1 MASRYSKITVLL
13 LAAAAAGTAA
23 GISALISPVSLRMD
37 WAEIT
42 SLRGQLEGPN
52 LNYDDLV
59 RAGEATTGQIIKR
72 SIELEREGA
81 SETSVA
87 LLEAHLTK
95 NPNDLPVR
103 KRLARLLYTAGRYDE
118 YAQTLERILQQTNS
132 LKIAVALSQYYKA
145 EYQRDDWA
153 RMASWLADQNEISRT
168 DLLDLARYQ
177 ANRRHFKKSVLRY
190 RQAAENFSDPWN
202 SLDIEQFTLS
212 AFNAGVPSILDE
224 PLPTL
229 LERFDRPEPIASQ
242 IQSLVDQAAPEAA
255 LKITSALSDEVRA
268 DVQVALATARAHLM
282 ADETDHAVEI
292 IESIYRSQIPTAL
305 LPRAIQLALDTDNQ
319 TLIFDTLNADDL
331 LAMHTDVLIQLVPAA
346 LKSERGEFLK
356 QATKQKPELY
366 GLLPPLVG
374 HRLAL
379 AVEDRPQAAALD
391 KQIAHDL
398 TTPVDHRIAAIDRL
412 TSRGEKE
419 TAIKALERLERTTS
433 ASVGMQLTIGERY
446 LALGWPGHAARVA
459 KRVVKNSKT
468 GRAQILLGRALM
480 AVDRPQEAIVH
491 LRPNL
496 PGDLATELAYVKA
509 LADLNDDDLP
519 TYLAARFAEPKIG
532 LERADA
538 IANIILT
545 SKNKNPRQFNL
556 LRPHIE
562 KLIAKSRSADSPQNI
577 LALQEWINEAGALQA
592 SADTMPDEP
601 TGALAD
607 GSLGAPNSRDEI
619 IRALR
624 VNVTGETQVSLTQKL
639 IDLGHEQDAI
649 PYVERLAREHG
660 GDWAN
665 IYAALLRKYT
675 MNDRLAAFLGDRGLA
690 GYLPIDERRA
700 AAIELLA
707 LGQQAPAIKILRRIA
722 EAQGPDSQDLYRL
735 LSLWGRPAPNA
746 AIDWLAQRALSAA
759 NQQRSRWLQHL
770 QFAGGDIEVAN
781 IAEAWSRESSLDQ
794 DEDVIL
800 IRSLISLRDEERI
813 TQRVALGGLQKV
825 STDVISGLAQDCR
838 AQNLLDGAAILF
850 DIALSRPAF
859 QNAAESQD
867 VRVQAAWVQFHR
879 GSNQNAIHL
888 YSQFLANGGE
898 GYEHRYWFGRSLRAA
913 EQTTAAGRQFKIAHD
928 LAERDTGNNFLARK
942 VQAFSLAYLGNI
954 DTATNRFT
962 ALLAERPRD
971 KKLAQE
977 IRQTLEEIGQLE
989 TFEQIDIQTRG

>member
-37 WAEIT
+37 WAEIA

-81 SETSVA
+81 SEASVA
-87 LLEAHLTK
+87 LLEAHLAK

-118 YAQTLERILQQTNS
+118 YAQTLERILRLTNS
-132 LKIAVALSQYYKA
+132 LKIAVALSEYYKA
-145 EYQRDDWA
+145 EFQRDDWA
-153 RMASWLADQNEISRT
+153 RLASWLADQEAISR
-168 DLLDLARYQ
+168 DELMDLARYQ

-190 RQAAENFSDPWN
+190 RQAAESFSDQWN
-202 SLDIEQFTLS
+202 SLDIEQFTLA

-224 PLPTL
+224 PLPAL

-255 LKITSALSDEVRA
+255 LKIASALSDEVRA
-268 DVQVALATARAHLM
+268 DVQIALATARAHLM
-282 ADETDHAVEI
+282 ADETNHAVEI
-292 IESIYRSQIPTAL
+292 IETIYTSEIPAAL

-319 TLIFDTLNADDL
+319 TLIFDILDADDL
-331 LAMHTDVLIQLVPAA
+331 LAMHTDVLTQLVPAA
-346 LKSERGEFLK
+346 LESKRRQFLK
-356 QATKQKPELY
+356 KATTQKPEVY

-374 HRLAL
+374 HQLAL
-379 AVEDRPQAAALD
+379 AVEDRQQAAALD

-398 TTPVDHRIAAIDRL
+398 TTPVNQRIAAIDRL

-419 TAIKALERLERTTS
+419 TAIRALERLERTTS
-433 ASVGMQLTIGERY
+433 TSVNMQLTIGERY
-446 LALGWPGHAARVA
+446 LALGWPGHASRVA
-459 KRVVKNSKT
+459 QRVVKNSKT
-468 GRAQILLGRALM
+468 GRAQILLGRALL

-496 PGDLATELAYVKA
+496 PGDLATELAFVKA
-509 LADLNDDDLP
+509 LADLNDDYLP
-519 TYLAARFAEPKIG
+519 TYLAARFAEPKID
-532 LERADA
+532 LQRADA
-538 IANIILT
+538 IADIIVK
-545 SKNKNPRQFNL
+545 SEKQNPRQFKP

-562 KLIAKSRSADSPQNI
+562 RLIATSRSADRPKMI
-577 LALQEWINEAGALQA
+577 LALKEWIGEAGALQA
-592 SADTMPDEP
+592 SAEAIQDEP
-601 TGALAD
+601 TGAIAD
-607 GSLGAPNSRDEI
+607 TSSGDLITRDEI
-619 IRALR
+619 VRALR
-624 VNVTGETQVSLTQKL
+624 VNVTSETQVQLTQRL

-649 PYVERLAREHG
+649 PYVERLARERG

-665 IYAALLRKYT
+665 TYTALLRKYAL
-675 MNDRLAAFLGDRGLA
+675 NDRLAAFLGDRGLA

-700 AAIELLA
+700 AATELLA
-707 LGQQAPAIKILRRIA
+707 LGQQAPAVQILKRIA

-735 LSLWGRPAPNA
+735 LSLWGRPAPKADIN
-746 AIDWLAQRALSAA
+746 WLTQRALAA
-759 NQQRSRWLQHL
+759 ADQQRSRWLQHL
-770 QFAGGDIEVAN
+770 QLAGGDRDVAN
-781 IAEAWSRESSLDQ
+781 IGETWSREDSLDQ
-794 DEDVIL
+794 DEEVIL
-800 IRSLISLRDEERI
+800 IRSLISLKDEKKISE
-813 TQRVALGGLQKV
+813 RVALGGLQNA
-825 STDVISGLAQDCR
+825 STEIISGLAQDCR
-838 AQNLLDGAAILF
+838 AQNLLDGAAMLF

-879 GSNQNAIHL
+879 GSNQNAVHL
-888 YSQFLANGGE
+888 YSKFLANGGE

-913 EQTTAAGRQFKIAHD
+913 EQTAAAGRQFKIAHD
-928 LAERDTGNNFLARK
+928 LAERDLGNNFLARK
-942 VQAFSLAYLGNI
+942 VQAFSLAYLGDI

-962 ALLAERPRD
+962 ALLAERPQD

-989 TFEQIDIQTRG
+989 TFEQINTQTKG